1 MNTLNEM
8 RLVAAI
14 ILIILGLVEPVAA
27 QEADSLLII
36 NKSGVIPREIGR
48 HLHTGFENR
57 PVLFPD
63 FSGLDTHF
71 QRLPVMNFQS
81 QSKWKIDWRSS
92 FLHGMPLWNIYQG
105 NYGIRTYKATDKIYI
120 GTIGYS
126 DRNFSLHSGN
136 RGVYPQTN
144 YSSSL
149 FVGYKFSEKFSI
161 SAGFTIQSYD
171 DPIGRNH

>member
-1 MNTLNEM
+1 M
-8 RLVAAI
+8 RLVVVL
-14 ILIILGLVEPVAA
+14 ILIILGFQEQMAA

-36 NKSGVIPREIGR
+36 NKSGHFSGENGMQ
-48 HLHTGFENR
+48 LHPGFENH
-57 PVLFPD
+57 PFLFQD
-63 FSGLDTHF
+63 FSGLDTHS

-81 QSKWKIDWRSS
+81 KSKWKIDWRSS
-92 FLHGMPLWNIYQG
+92 FVTGMPLWNIYQG
-105 NYGIRTYKATDKIYI
+105 NYGTRTYKATDKIYI
-120 GTIGYS
+120 GTVGYS
-126 DRNFSLHSGN
+126 DQNFSLHSGN

-171 DPIGRNH
+171 DPVGRYH